1 VKRYLIAFGFL
12 LLVTG
17 LMLLATLGVSDF
29 ADNMFEDVKD
39 VHMHPRGEEIKL

>member
-1 VKRYLIAFGFL
+1 VKHYLVAFGFL
-12 LLVTG
+12 LLVIG

-29 ADNMFEDVKD
+29 ADNMFEDVQD